1 MKYSRNIIGLDLMIP
16 QKPRPPSPFIKIYDA
31 FMEPAIC
38 DRLVD
43 FYEKNKEFA
52 VPNKTVGDIQTE
64 KAWAAKNIKK
74 KSITAR
80 QSIGLTIDQLIAKD
94 PQNAE
99 YREIYDIIYKHYD
112 TAIKKYLHEIRQ
124 PGFAGI
130 PAGSTSAPGL
140 VNASNF
146 DDEHYFITKYNQGD
160 GFYGWHCDRGLVVK
174 NGHHTGN
181 RYLSGILYLN
191 DVEVGGETEF
201 LSDHFKVKAKKGR
214 LLLFPSGWTYIH
226 RGIKPSSGNKYIC
239 NNFFSFYGNPAP
251 TPAAAPTP
259 EPAAAPTPE
268 PAPTSLSSQLSKNL
282 RQKREA
288 APTPPPSPPPSPPPR
303 RPPPPAPT
311 CAGMFTQHA
320 SPETAAAHDYASKP
334 TNFFFD

>member
-16 QKPRPPSPFIKIYDA
+16 QKPQPQPPSPFIKIYDA

-64 KAWAAKNIKK
+64 KAWSAKNIKK
-74 KSITAR
+74 KSITTR

-112 TAIKKYLHEIRQ
+112 TAIKKYLHELRQ

-174 NGHHTGN
+174 NGHHTGD

-239 NNFFSFYGNPAP
+239 NNFFSFYGKP
-251 TPAAAPTP
+251 APTP
-259 EPAAAPTPE
+259 EPASASSLT
-268 PAPTSLSSQLSKNL
+268 TSLSSQLSKNL

-288 APTPPPSPPPSPPPR
+288 APTPPP
-303 RPPPPAPT
+303 PPAPT
-311 CAGMFTQHA
+311 CAGMFTQHV
-320 SPETAAAHDYASKP
+320 SPMPSRPKFPSP
-334 TNFFFD
+334 TPTDQPTSSTMKEKSP

>member
-1 MKYSRNIIGLDLMIP
+1 M
-16 QKPRPPSPFIKIYDA
+16 
-31 FMEPAIC
+31 
-38 DRLVD
+38 
-43 FYEKNKEFA
+43 
-52 VPNKTVGDIQTE
+52 
-64 KAWAAKNIKK
+64 
-74 KSITAR
+74 R

-112 TAIKKYLHEIRQ
+112 TAIKKYLHELRQ

-239 NNFFSFYGNPAP
+239 NNFFSFYGNPDP
-251 TPAAAPTP
+251 TPAAAPTPEPATAPTP

-268 PAPTSLSSQLSKNL
+268 PASASPLTTSLSSQLSKNL

-288 APTPPPSPPPSPPPR
+288 APTPPP
-303 RPPPPAPT
+303 PAPT
-311 CAGMFTQHA
+311 CAGMFTQHV
-320 SPETAAAHDYASKP
+320 SPMPSRPKFPSP
-334 TNFFFD
+334 TPTDQPTSSTMKEKSP